1 MEITE
6 ELMQQWEPKIQKMA
20 SSIIIPDLDREDL
33 TQELRISLI
42 KSAKGFDES
51 RGIRFH
57 TYLHTA
63 MVNTLRTL
71 LAKSNKRI
79 PTKSLDIT
87 YADTDLVPLDIVRAL
102 SDETD
107 FTLDLDIMDEI
118 FSCNLSQIEKDF
130 LVLRLEGLTM
140 EEITED
146 LGEPS
151 YKVRHMLRRKI
162 TENSNLYQQYQSL
175 IENRGE
181 HEKTQNERGIDEN

>member
-87 YADTDLVPLDIVRAL
+87 YADTDLVPLDI
-102 SDETD
+102 TQ
-107 FTLDLDIMDEI
+107 IKEI
-118 FSCNLSQIEKDF
+118 KEINNKF
-130 LVLRLEGLTM
+130 V
-140 EEITED
+140 ITE
-146 LGEPS
+146 LA
-151 YKVRHMLRRKI
+151 K
-162 TENSNLYQQYQSL
+162 
-175 IENRGE
+175 
-181 HEKTQNERGIDEN
+181 

>member
-1 MEITE
+1 M
-6 ELMQQWEPKIQKMA
+6 LSK
-20 SSIIIPDLDREDL
+20 
-33 TQELRISLI
+33 
-42 KSAKGFDES
+42 
-51 RGIRFH
+51 
-57 TYLHTA
+57 
-63 MVNTLRTL
+63 N
-71 LAKSNKRI
+71 NKRI

-162 TENSNLYQQYQSL
+162 TENSNLYDQYKSH

-181 HEKTQNERGIDEN
+181 HEKTQNERGTDEN